1 MMAVA
6 MMVVA
11 MAALMVTLSC
21 DPSGVHPYGRNADG
35 WPSASW
41 GFGEVTPLLN
51 SYVNASES

>member
-6 MMVVA
+6 MVVA
-11 MAALMVTLSC
+11 MMTALMVTLSC